1 MRLLHEIMFFGSFVI
16 LFIAIATLLIYLIR
30 YGGKKDFKDKYDFA
44 SRHEIKY
51 HQTMHI
57 LIAIAIGMHLNSLKP
72 ELIHKD
78 GLIHEDGLILFFI
91 RLAITIV
98 AATIY
103 GYIASL
109 ILRFYYPT
117 RLSQKLKRL
126 RYTPRINPKTGNKM
140 QLLSEDEEDVYL
152 DEGQRA
158 EEDAF
163 SIDYDVWIDQATG
176 DTTVEKYE
184 GHLIALKC
192 DRCNFMTLKIER
204 EELVKEPTEFEE
216 GELVQHYKCSYCN
229 RIKRQSKTVAKSG
242 SSVKIPD
249 NPQFVNPLLD
259 HSVEVVK
266 IEIHGTN
273 GKVKDYEFRNTREA
287 SEFLDEFDFNKVED

>member
-30 YGGKKDFKDKYDFA
+30 YGGKKDFKDLKA
-44 SRHEIKY
+44 G
-51 HQTMHI
+51 TI
-57 LIAIAIGMHLNSLKP
+57 LS
-72 ELIHKD
+72 D
-78 GLIHEDGLILFFI
+78 EDGLILFFI

-184 GHLIALKC
+184 GHLTALK
-192 DRCNFMTLKIER
+192 
-204 EELVKEPTEFEE
+204 
-216 GELVQHYKCSYCN
+216 
-229 RIKRQSKTVAKSG
+229 
-242 SSVKIPD
+242 
-249 NPQFVNPLLD
+249 
-259 HSVEVVK
+259 
-266 IEIHGTN
+266 
-273 GKVKDYEFRNTREA
+273 
-287 SEFLDEFDFNKVED
+287 